1 MSLFI
6 HLFAVVAGLAWL
18 FVIVAAIKLYRPR
31 RAQPAEA
38 PPFANSDW
46 YTVMQGALWL
56 AFLFMLTERALVWIE
71 RGRLAPLEIVAIVCF
86 AIGFAVTSVGFPM
99 TLIRWRR
106 AKRAMRAL

>member
-6 HLFAVVAGLAWL
+6 HLIAVGAGLAWL
-18 FVIVAAIKLYRPR
+18 LVIVAAIKLHWPR
-31 RAQPAEA
+31 RTQPAEA

-56 AFLFMLTERALVWIE
+56 AFLFMLTERVFVWIE
-71 RGRLAPLEIVAIVCF
+71 RGRLTPLETVAIICF
-86 AIGFAVTSVGFPM
+86 AIGFVVTSVGFPI

-106 AKRAMRAL
+106 AKRAMRAP